1 MTEWSFI
8 NALGCLTDLFLVLRV
23 RVSCSSLQ
31 SLSTSK
37 NSNKKMA
44 LFQGKEIQANSN
56 VRTRKKRTA
65 PCEAIYT
72 VSDYVFFFLVVEFSY
87 KCHGSCQPYILASM
101 LSSHG
106 STLGYWIKHLYD
118 CGAGSLRDV
127 RALLWFV
134 FMVHTTQPSS
144 KNAFVH
150 VRSALILVDWRSETV
165 RSVLWHS
172 SAYTFE
178 LNA

>member
-1 MTEWSFI
+1 MFHVLLFSRCQRLRTATKEWHCFKERRSRPTQTWE
-8 NALGCLTDLFLVLRV
+8 LEKGELR
-23 RVSCSSLQ
+23 RVKPYTQ
-31 SLSTSK
+31 SLIT
-37 NSNKKMA
+37 
-44 LFQGKEIQANSN
+44 
-56 VRTRKKRTA
+56 
-65 PCEAIYT
+65 
-72 VSDYVFFFLVVEFSY
+72 FFLMVEFSY
-87 KCHGSCQPYILASM
+87 KWHGSSRPYILAWM

-106 STLGYWIKHLYD
+106 GTLGYWIKHLYD

-144 KNAFVH
+144 KSAFVD
-150 VRSALILVDWRSETV
+150 VRSALILVDWRSETL

-178 LNA
+178 LKTKYKLNAVWLAGQMTNLWTE